1 MKTGLLF
8 LVLIGIHFNS
18 FAQTTF
24 EKGYF
29 INDLNEK
36 IECLIKNID
45 WKNNP
50 SDFEYKLIGSEAVQY
65 GEIQFVKEFEIN
77 NTLKFVRATVQID
90 ESNLNNPDEDRNPR
104 FVTKQVFLKV
114 LIEGKSSLFSYENKS
129 SKKYFYKI
137 NDSEI
142 EQLIYKKYTIDNR
155 ISENTQF
162 KDQLNSQLICTS
174 IKWEELKSL
183 GYTQKDL
190 ESIFI
195 KYNECVNSSFK
206 QFGNSKRPKSFHL
219 SIRPGLSTQNLTIEN
234 SKAAVEN
241 VDFGNKLGFRIGLE
255 AEFILPFNN
264 NKWGILIEPTFQ
276 KYYSEKNSRVGLSP
290 DVNYVIVADY
300 KSVELPIGFR
310 YYLFLNDKSKFFI
323 NLSYITDFSSN
334 SNIEFLRSDGAMIPP
349 LKIKSGGNFGLGA
362 GYQYNNNLNIE
373 LRYHTNREVLGG
385 YQYWTSNYQ
394 SVNLILGYTLF

>member
-1 MKTGLLF
+1 MKKGLLF
-8 LVLIGIHFNS
+8 LVLISVHFNS

-90 ESNLNNPDEDRNPR
+90 ESNLNNLDEDRNPR

-114 LIEGKSSLFSYENKS
+114 LIEGKASLFSYENKS

-142 EQLIYKKYTIDNR
+142 EQLIYKKYKIDNR

-162 KDQLNSQLICTS
+162 KDQLNSQLVCTS

-219 SIRPGLSTQNLTIEN
+219 SIRPGLGTQNLTIEN
-234 SKAAVEN
+234 SNAAVEN

-290 DVNYVIVADY
+290 DDNYVIVADY

-362 GYQYNNNLNIE
+362 GYQYNNKLNIE